1 MGMVE
6 GRATLRKSMKEMMMH
21 WSETK
26 SHWNDGNAH
35 AFESKY
41 LTPLEADA
49 KQAINAMDQMSQI
62 LQRIRQECM
71 PD

>member
-26 SHWNDGNAH
+26 SQWNDGNAH

-41 LTPLEADA
+41 LVPLESDA

-62 LQRIRQECM
+62 LQRIKQECA
-71 PD
+71 PE

>member
-6 GRATLRKSMKEMMMH
+6 GRATLRKSMKELMMR
-21 WSETK
+21 WAETK
-26 SHWNDGNAH
+26 SQWNDANAA

-41 LTPLEADA
+41 LVPLEADA
-49 KQAINAMDQMSQI
+49 KKAVNAMDQMSQI
-62 LQRIRQECM
+62 LQRIKQECA